1 MTQTPLTKEYLDSI
15 IVDLKGTVATK
26 KHIQG
31 LREDMATKEDVRD
44 IIKHFNK
51 GQVLQN
57 ERMDK
62 EFGEIS
68 EQFAEVNVKLDAIMK
83 MLVMRQEM
91 HNLVGQL
98 REQGMTLDETKIFVT

>member
-1 MTQTPLTKEYLDSI
+1 MSQAPITREYFDKSLH
-15 IVDLKGTVATK
+15 T
-26 KHIQG
+26 
-31 LREDMATKEDVRD
+31 LREGLEANSTSNTKD
-44 IIKHFNK
+44 IISHFNQSQ
-51 GQVLQN
+51 GMQN
-57 ERMDK
+57 VRMDRM
-62 EFGEIS
+62 EARMD